1 MDDGKTLEFFLQDV
15 RVGYLTSFPGDRNL
29 WVFDESYARMQQ
41 RPILGLA
48 FEDVYGDLIDRPLRA
63 QLRLPAYFSNLL
75 PEGPLR
81 EFLARKAQIHPQKE
95 FLLLRE
101 LAQDLPG
108 ALRAG
113 SSNGNRAASGACW
126 DGGAQ
131 NPSETQQAY
140 HFSLAGLQLKFSGE
154 LIGRDRLT
162 ITADGASGAWIV
174 KLPSIAYP
182 HVPENEFAMMDLA
195 RRVGIDVPETALLP
209 LTAIQGL
216 PAEIPIPR
224 DTPAYIIR
232 RFDRRENGQRVHTE
246 DFAQVFGVYPERK
259 YEAASYRNIAEAVF
273 SACGDLGLAEFIR
286 RLTFNILIGNGDMH
300 LKNWS
305 LIYFDGRHPSLAPAY
320 DFVST
325 ICYLP
330 QDKLALSLLD
340 SKEFSSLSTY
350 QLKRWAGKSGFPES
364 LVLDVAEDTARRL
377 ALVWPMLRDY
387 TLPGSAVDV
396 LEKHIASI
404 PLWRSIL

>member
-1 MDDGKTLEFFLQDV
+1 MNGSIS
-15 RVGYLTSFPGDRNL
+15 GPGFWR
-29 WVFDESYARMQQ
+29 
-41 RPILGLA
+41 
-48 FEDVYGDLIDRPLRA
+48 LRIEV
-63 QLRLPAYFSNLL
+63 S
-75 PEGPLR
+75 R
-81 EFLARKAQIHPQKE
+81 ER
-95 FLLLRE
+95 
-101 LAQDLPG
+101 
-108 ALRAG
+108 
-113 SSNGNRAASGACW
+113 
-126 DGGAQ
+126 
-131 NPSETQQAY
+131 
-140 HFSLAGLQLKFSGE
+140 
-154 LIGRDRLT
+154 
-162 ITADGASGAWIV
+162 ASGAWIV

-232 RFDRRENGQRVHTE
+232 RFDRQENGQRVHTE

-305 LIYFDGRHPSLAPAY
+305 LIYFDGRNPSLAPAY

-330 QDKLALSLLD
+330 QDKLALSLLG
-340 SKEFSSLSTY
+340 SKEFSSLSTD
-350 QLKRWAGKSGFPES
+350 QLKRWAGRSGFPES